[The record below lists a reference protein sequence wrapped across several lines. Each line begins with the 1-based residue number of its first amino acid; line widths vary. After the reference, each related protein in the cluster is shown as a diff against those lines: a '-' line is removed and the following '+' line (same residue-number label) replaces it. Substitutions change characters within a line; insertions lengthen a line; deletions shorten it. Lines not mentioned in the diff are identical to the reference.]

1 MRTRRNEPCHCGSG
15 NKFKRCCGVPPQ
27 VPRSMESPS
36 AGITPAFY
44 QPLGARIF
52 ARCGESDE
60 TSFAPINADYT
71 PVGYRSGSRS
81 ASTRKRERIVL
92 VYLRALSDGLVRDQ
106 DFCGM
111 NGQVWDE
118 PPK

>member
-1 MRTRRNEPCHCGSG
+1 MPLRKRKQIQTLLRSATAGAKVDGKSKRRYY
-15 NKFKRCCGVPPQ
+15 CCLLPT
-27 VPRSMESPS
+27 S
-36 AGITPAFY
+36 
-44 QPLGARIF
+44 LGARNF
-52 ARCGESDE
+52 ARCGGSDE

-81 ASTRKRERIVL
+81 ASARKRERIVL